1 MAAGVGI
8 QQEVIVR
15 AALTLL
21 DEVGL
26 EGLTMRRL
34 ATALKIQAPS
44 LYWHFPNKQALL
56 DGMADAIFGAVSLPR
71 NLKGKDAI
79 FGAVSLPRNL
89 KGKAWDERLK
99 AIIRAIRRAFL
110 AHRDGARVFAGTYV
124 PTDNVLRVVEAMMAL
139 MQEAGASPK
148 LSSDGAF
155 SLVYYVLGF
164 TMEEQGLDP
173 RTGGPLDLADRQ
185 AKFANLAA
193 MKYPSIHAAL
203 HRMFDNDLDDRFE
216 AGLDLLISGL
226 KARIDT
232 RS

>member
-8 QQEVIVR
+8 QQELIVR

-71 NLKGKDAI
+71 NLKGKNPKDK
-79 FGAVSLPRNL
+79 S
-89 KGKAWDERLK
+89 WDERLK
-99 AIIRAIRRAFL
+99 AVFRAIRRAFL

-124 PTDNVLRVVEAMMAL
+124 PTDNVLRIVEAMMAL

-148 LSSDGAF
+148 LSSDAAF

-173 RTGGPLDLADRQ
+173 RTGGPLDLANRQ
-185 AKFANLAA
+185 AEFANLAA

>member
-71 NLKGKDAI
+71 NLKGK
-79 FGAVSLPRNL
+79 
-89 KGKAWDERLK
+89 AWDERLK
-99 AIIRAIRRAFL
+99 AVFRAIRRALL

-139 MQEAGASPK
+139 MQEAGASPE
-148 LSSDGAF
+148 LSSDAAF

-173 RTGGPLDLADRQ
+173 RTGGPLDLANRQ

-203 HRMFDNDLDDRFE
+203 HRMFDNDLDDRFK